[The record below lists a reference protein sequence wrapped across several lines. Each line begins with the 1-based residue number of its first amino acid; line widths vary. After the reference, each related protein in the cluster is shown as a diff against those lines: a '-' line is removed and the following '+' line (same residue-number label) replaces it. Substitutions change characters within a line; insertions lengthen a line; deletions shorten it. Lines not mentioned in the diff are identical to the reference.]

1 MSKEVIT
8 TALLVIATVVAVTV
22 FTASMLPSVRDLLN
36 AYSSLTN
43 KLSDRVKTD
52 IKIIF
57 IKVNDTELTF
67 WVKNIGTNRIPLPM
81 LNLSDVFVVSNN
93 VSYHFT
99 LSDSSISY
107 VIENNDG
114 DNYWESGETLRITIN
129 LSLSSDDYLLIFVLY
144 NGVKT
149 SDVFSK

>member
-8 TALLVIATVVAVTV
+8 TSLLVIATVVAVTI
-22 FTASMLPSVRDLLN
+22 FAASMLPSVRDLLN

-43 KLSDRVKTD
+43 KLNDRVRTD

-57 IKVNDTELTF
+57 IKVNDTTLTF
-67 WVKNIGTNRIPLPM
+67 WAKNIGTNRIPLSL
-81 LNLSDVFVVSNN
+81 LNFSDVFIVSSDS
-93 VSYHFT
+93 SYHFVF
-99 LSDSSISY
+99 SDSNVSY

-114 DNYWESGETLRITIN
+114 DDYWESGETLKVVIDV
-129 LSLSSDDYLLIFVLY
+129 SLSSDDYSLIFVLY